1 MNDSNSSVSDI
12 TGTTNLINDL
22 IQVAPIGSIDNVSE
36 DKLKEMGITPPSQ
49 AEALKTIDNK
59 TPIRFHKHVGALFDK
74 HLGEPHM
81 GANGSAKMRVGE
93 GKLLKNLI
101 DAHNRKLKKYQRK
114 NKFEPE
120 NIYIFVAKHDKEP
133 IYRNNDE
140 YIVTVHTI
148 GAGVNG
154 AKIVMSKET
163 DNVISEEIMYIQ
175 TRIDQKYIKADKI
188 IVIKSMHHIV

>member
-1 MNDSNSSVSDI
+1 MIDGNSGVTDA
-12 TGTTNLINDL
+12 TNLISDL
-22 IQVAPIGSIDNVSE
+22 IQVAPIGAINNVSE
-36 DKLKEMGITPPSQ
+36 DTLKEIGITPPSQ

-59 TPIRFHKHVGALFDK
+59 TPIRFHKQVGALFDK

-81 GANGSAKMRVGE
+81 GASGSVKMRVGE

-101 DAHNRKLKKYQRK
+101 DAHNRKIKKYQRK

-120 NIYIFVAKHDKEP
+120 NIYIFVVKHDKEAA
-133 IYRNNDE
+133 YRNNGE
-140 YIVTVHTI
+140 HIVTVHTI

-154 AKIVMSKET
+154 AKIVMSKEA